1 MRQLK
6 TSDFSVVTTTF
17 NDAEGIIGFLSNI
30 LKQTVNPKE
39 IIITDGGS
47 KDRTVDLIK
56 EFSHNTPVPIRLYS
70 PGRLNISQGFNNSI
84 KHCKTEYVCICAVG
98 NRYPDNF
105 FERLLTSFSDDTDLQ
120 LVCANVDGDTNSDFS
135 KMYSDVLLPRR
146 GISVSGNHGMM
157 ARSSLF
163 TDIGYFYEKF
173 YFAGEDEEFL
183 QRVLNCG
190 KRIKVLS
197 DCFVHW
203 MVPNSWKEYKTQ
215 IKRYVIAVM
224 QIYTNSVVFKFYAKQ
239 VFYILGMFVALLC
252 LFVKPIALVGGV
264 LMILYATLN
273 LRTVFNKGAKAALLK
288 NYEFLITTKTLLT
301 EFRFLFKS
309 NKIEPKY
316 QLGERS
322 VILTN
327 SEVV

>member
-1 MRQLK
+1 MK

-30 LKQTVNPKE
+30 IKQTVTPRE

-47 KDRTVDLIK
+47 KDRTLDLIK
-56 EFSHNTPVPIRLYS
+56 EFSDSTTVPIRLYS
-70 PGRLNISQGFNNSI
+70 PGRLNISQGFNYSI

-105 FERLLTSFSDDTDLQ
+105 FERLLASFSDDTDLQ
-120 LVCANVDGDTNSDFS
+120 LACANIDGDTNSNFS
-135 KMYSDVLLPRR
+135 KMYSEVLLPHRV
-146 GISVSGNHGMM
+146 ISVSGNHGMM
-157 ARSSLF
+157 VKTSLF
-163 TDIGYFYEKF
+163 ADIGFFYEKF

-239 VFYILGMFVALLC
+239 VFYIVGIFVALLC
-252 LFVKPIALVGGV
+252 LFVKPVRLLGGI
-264 LMILYATLN
+264 LLFLYAVLN
-273 LRTVFNKGAKAALLK
+273 LRTIFNKGVQAMLLK
-288 NYEFLITTKTLLT
+288 NFEFFVTTKTLIT
-301 EFRFLFKS
+301 KFRFLIKS
-309 NKIEPKY
+309 NKIEPEFLLNK
-316 QLGERS
+316 RS
-322 VILTN
+322 VILPN